1 MVSSFAL
8 PDLLA
13 AFAFGYLPGI
23 IVGFLIWLV
32 ARRSA
37 AMPLFRADF
46 ISFFLPLIV
55 WFVMYKYN
63 WSFVNKASHNGLH
76 ELVLLGW
83 IWGVC
88 IIGRLLIP
96 RFTHKLRFR
105 LAALHVGSITL
116 LAAVLLALFFNCS
129 C

>member
-1 MVSSFAL
+1 MVTSSAL
-8 PDLLA
+8 PDLLT
-13 AFAFGYLPGI
+13 AFACGYLPGI
-23 IVGFLIWLV
+23 VIGLLIWLV

-37 AMPLFRADF
+37 AMPLFRADI

-55 WFVMYKYN
+55 WLVMYKYN
-63 WSFVNKASHNGLH
+63 WSLVNRASHNGLH

-83 IWGVC
+83 IWSVC

-105 LAALHVGSITL
+105 LAAIHVGSISL